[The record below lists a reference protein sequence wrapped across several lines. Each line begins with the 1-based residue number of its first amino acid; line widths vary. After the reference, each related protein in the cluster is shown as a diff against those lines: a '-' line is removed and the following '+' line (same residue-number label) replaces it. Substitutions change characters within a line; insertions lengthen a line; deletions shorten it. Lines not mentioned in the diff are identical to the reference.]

1 MASSRDR
8 NQFSFRHSSRSRLLN
23 DSMNA
28 LSVGFPGLD
37 GSGFRG
43 TTTVAALCQN
53 PQGHRVIPQQR
64 GSVGPADQEASRQR

>member
-1 MASSRDR
+1 VRA
-8 NQFSFRHSSRSRLLN
+8 LLVV
-23 DSMNA
+23 
-28 LSVGFPGLD
+28 VGPPRFCLFNGIFQGQEPVLVQGLD

>member
-1 MASSRDR
+1 
-8 NQFSFRHSSRSRLLN
+8 LN